1 MTNLLIPCAG
11 QSTRFPG
18 KPKWLLT
25 CPNGNLMIQE
35 CIDGLDLLNIKT
47 IYIGFLKEHV
57 DNYCNDLDIKNL
69 FKFTNKKIEIIILNE
84 KTKSQSE
91 TVYKMIKNKDIKG
104 SIFIKDCDNYFTHE
118 IIPNENYLCFVEI
131 NENTNITKTYNKS
144 FVDYD
149 NSMICKQICEKQII
163 SPFICVG
170 GYAFSDTQNFLK
182 LYEKNENYSKELY
195 ISYLIKDSINNYNN
209 FYCKKVNNYIDWGT
223 IEEWESYRNKFK
235 TLFIDLDGVLV
246 INSSENISPK
256 WGTTEAI
263 KENVEYLNNIYSTK
277 KVKIIITTSRKSS
290 FKEITIQQ
298 LKKYNIPYD
307 DIIFDLFHCKRY
319 LINDFSN
326 TNKYP
331 TSVSIN
337 LKRNDNNLKDLL

>member
-1 MTNLLIPCAG
+1 M
-11 QSTRFPG
+11 
-18 KPKWLLT
+18 
-25 CPNGNLMIQE
+25 
-35 CIDGLDLLNIKT
+35 
-47 IYIGFLKEHV
+47 
-57 DNYCNDLDIKNL
+57 
-69 FKFTNKKIEIIILNE
+69 
-84 KTKSQSE
+84 
-91 TVYKMIKNKDIKG
+91 
-104 SIFIKDCDNYFTHE
+104 
-118 IIPNENYLCFVEI
+118 
-131 NENTNITKTYNKS
+131 
-144 FVDYD
+144 
-149 NSMICKQICEKQII
+149 
-163 SPFICVG
+163 G
-170 GYAFSDTQNFLK
+170 GYAFSDSNEFLK
-182 LYEKNENYSKELY
+182 LYEKNMNYSKELY
-195 ISYLIKDSINNYNN
+195 ISYLIKYSIDNYDN
-209 FYCKKVNNYIDWGT
+209 FYCEKVTDYIDWGT
-223 IEEWESYRNKFK
+223 IDEWEAYKNEFK
-235 TLFIDLDGVLV
+235 ILFIDLDGVIV

-337 LKRNDNNLKDLL
+337 LKRNDNNLKYLL